1 VNQFTEEEE
10 YAINKYLWLDYSIE
24 TLWLYY
30 ANQYQGHHDI
40 TEEEEINIME
50 MMEYIYDLETDIIQ
64 LIDHHNI
71 TFAMIDKYKEIHNVS
86 NWPTRFC

>member
-1 VNQFTEEEE
+1 
-10 YAINKYLWLDYSIE
+10 
-24 TLWLYY
+24 
-30 ANQYQGHHDI
+30 
-40 TEEEEINIME
+40 ME
-50 MMEYIYDLETDIIQ
+50 MMEHIYDLETDIIQ